1 MSESFA
7 KIASGFNVIPLQIA
21 LKRQPKL
28 FGAIDLRRT
37 NYLQK
42 NANEFEVSPHMGMK
56 DIWIRYNDI
65 TEYINGS
72 LPLSTL
78 NDEHNPIWYPAYYML
93 PQLRPLIFDLMRIV
107 EGEQLGGI
115 FITKLSPGCRIEK
128 HTDAGWHAG
137 YYDKYYIP
145 IQNAK
150 GATFNF
156 EDGVID
162 PQLGDVYW
170 FDNSVPHWVENNSN
184 EDRVSLI
191 VTIRSDRNKG
201 AERATT

>member
-1 MSESFA
+1 MNESFA
-7 KIASGFNVIPLQIA
+7 KIASGFNVLPLQIA

-42 NANEFEVSPHMGMK
+42 NANEFDESPHVGMK

-65 TEYINGS
+65 TEYINGCK
-72 LPLSTL
+72 PLSTL

-93 PQLRPLIFDLMRIV
+93 PQIRPLIFDLMRLV

-115 FITKLSPGCRIEK
+115 FITKLSPGERIEK
-128 HTDAGWHAG
+128 HIDTGWHAS

-150 GATFNF
+150 GSTFNF
-156 EDGVID
+156 ESGIIS
-162 PQLGDVYW
+162 PIEGDVYW
-170 FDNSVPHWVENNSN
+170 FDNSTPHWVENNST
-184 EDRVSLI
+184 EDRISLI
-191 VTIRSDRNKG
+191 ITIRSDRMSG
-201 AERATT
+201 AYRATA